1 MEHNTSVMYRA
12 LLRREKEHFAGRK
25 IQDIGPDEIDADIK
39 HIAGQGYSRWG
50 VQVYLDMLRG
60 KNILPKKAGLPPGVG
75 REPTSQVWTCGGPT
89 GTTCRFWPPWD
100 QAPPPPIGPQNSALS
115 TSRCGSRRTAP
126 RCTSPSP
133 QGTPGPPAEGCQTS
147 GR

>member
-60 KNILPKKAGLPPGVG
+60 KTFFQRKPENLM
-75 REPTSQVWTCGGPT
+75 TW
-89 GTTCRFWPPWD
+89 
-100 QAPPPPIGPQNSALS
+100 
-115 TSRCGSRRTAP
+115 
-126 RCTSPSP
+126 
-133 QGTPGPPAEGCQTS
+133 
-147 GR
+147 

>member
-75 REPTSQVWTCGGPT
+75 REPTSQVLTCGGLN
-89 GTTCRFWPPWD
+89 GTTY
-100 QAPPPPIGPQNSALS
+100 
-115 TSRCGSRRTAP
+115 RCERTPAGSRARSRSCSAW
-126 RCTSPSP
+126 
-133 QGTPGPPAEGCQTS
+133 
-147 GR
+147 

>member
-25 IQDIGPDEIDADIK
+25 IQDIGPDEIDADIN

-60 KNILPKKAGLPPGVG
+60 KHSSKESRAPARSRAGTHPAGANL
-75 REPTSQVWTCGGPT
+75 
-89 GTTCRFWPPWD
+89 
-100 QAPPPPIGPQNSALS
+100 
-115 TSRCGSRRTAP
+115 RR
-126 RCTSPSP
+126 S
-133 QGTPGPPAEGCQTS
+133 
-147 GR
+147 

>member
-60 KNILPKKAGLPPGVG
+60 KNILPKKAGLPPGAG
-75 REPTSQVWTCGGPT
+75 RETTLQVWTCDGSN
-89 GTTCRFWPPWD
+89 GTTHRQPPR
-100 QAPPPPIGPQNSALS
+100 PPRPRPP
-115 TSRCGSRRTAP
+115 RR
-126 RCTSPSP
+126 RSL
-133 QGTPGPPAEGCQTS
+133 PP
-147 GR
+147 